1 MAQARTDY
9 GKVVAPR
16 SFGGTGVVPHRLDM
30 FKFLMISMIL
40 FTVVSVFHVWS
51 RFRLIEL
58 NLQISGSSRQFKA
71 AEQEQKRLTLEVASL
86 RTPSRIEAI
95 AKSELAMALP
105 SQQQVIFVK

>member
-16 SFGGTGVVPHRLDM
+16 TFGGAGVSLHRLDM

-58 NLQISGSSRQFKA
+58 NLEISSSSRQLKE
-71 AEQEQKRLTLEVASL
+71 AEQEQKRLKLEIASL

-105 SQQQVIFVK
+105 SQQQVIIVK